1 MGCRNVEENCD
12 KNTLRDL
19 AEAAEVR
26 VQQQTAIKNKLSA
39 QIQDIAFRPPPPP
52 QGGARQPIN
61 FMTPEVLNATCLC
74 LLAQAE
80 EAERL
85 DSNEEEAER
94 FIIEEFGRCLVQI
107 IECATK
113 TEANSMPM

>member
-1 MGCRNVEENCD
+1 VGCRNVEENCD

-52 QGGARQPIN
+52 QGGAR
-61 FMTPEVLNATCLC
+61 
-74 LLAQAE
+74 
-80 EAERL
+80 
-85 DSNEEEAER
+85 
-94 FIIEEFGRCLVQI
+94 
-107 IECATK
+107 
-113 TEANSMPM
+113 

>member
-1 MGCRNVEENCD
+1 MGCRNVEETGD

-52 QGGARQPIN
+52 PQSGTRYRTISGN
-61 FMTPEVLNATCLC
+61 L
-74 LLAQAE
+74 
-80 EAERL
+80 
-85 DSNEEEAER
+85 
-94 FIIEEFGRCLVQI
+94 
-107 IECATK
+107 
-113 TEANSMPM
+113 

>member
-1 MGCRNVEENCD
+1 VLLKTCDCKVDMSWLFYKQHCYFQAKIPCSNNCKCVGCRNVEESCD

-52 QGGARQPIN
+52 QGGAR
-61 FMTPEVLNATCLC
+61 
-74 LLAQAE
+74 
-80 EAERL
+80 
-85 DSNEEEAER
+85 
-94 FIIEEFGRCLVQI
+94 
-107 IECATK
+107 
-113 TEANSMPM
+113 

>member
-1 MGCRNVEENCD
+1 VEETCD

-52 QGGARQPIN
+52 PQSGTRYRPISGN
-61 FMTPEVLNATCLC
+61 FAVSFCIIIFKDILFCKVKFSYHQYVNILLLVATIF
-74 LLAQAE
+74 E
-80 EAERL
+80 
-85 DSNEEEAER
+85 D
-94 FIIEEFGRCLVQI
+94 
-107 IECATK
+107 
-113 TEANSMPM
+113 